1 MRARVQIPLTP
12 PKNTTTH
19 PVVVFFN
26 EWVGFERPA
35 QQSWAKSVRWTL
47 FRPWENPCMAG
58 CSPLAVDGH
67 AFLWNRHLFLSYIS
81 QPSGCGVFNEEWDLK
96 DRPRECENPSLHTQY
111 KKYAKNEYFLI
122 FVLTFCQKHGI
133 LQQVERNIVNR

>member
-26 EWVGFERPA
+26 E
-35 QQSWAKSVRWTL
+35 
-47 FRPWENPCMAG
+47 
-58 CSPLAVDGH
+58 
-67 AFLWNRHLFLSYIS
+67 
-81 QPSGCGVFNEEWDLK
+81 EWDLK
-96 DRPRECENPSLHTQY
+96 GRPREFENPLLHTQY

>member
-19 PVVVFFN
+19 RVVVF
-26 EWVGFERPA
+26 
-35 QQSWAKSVRWTL
+35 
-47 FRPWENPCMAG
+47 
-58 CSPLAVDGH
+58 
-67 AFLWNRHLFLSYIS
+67 
-81 QPSGCGVFNEEWDLK
+81 FNEEWDLK
-96 DRPRECENPSLHTQY
+96 GRPRKCEYLSLHTQY

-133 LQQVERNIVNR
+133 LNQVERNIVNR